1 MVHRTGMSVSSHQK
15 MNMEAD
21 MRTREPD
28 IVDKMGSFEYDEI
41 GSRTTETET
50 SSAQLKLAAAHFLT
64 CLLALFI
71 AYLLTCLL
79 SCFFGFYL
87 FA

>member
-28 IVDKMGSFEYDEI
+28 IVDKMGSFEYDKI
-41 GSRTTETET
+41 
-50 SSAQLKLAAAHFLT
+50 
-64 CLLALFI
+64 
-71 AYLLTCLL
+71 
-79 SCFFGFYL
+79 
-87 FA
+87 